1 MKPSPFCRSEHPALW
16 HELPVFR
23 DHSSGKDVPVAVLS
37 GHLFCLKLST
47 SFLTGDRD
55 LASDNSALA
64 DSPGQDLSHVKM
76 E

>member
-1 MKPSPFCRSEHPALW
+1 M
-16 HELPVFR
+16 
-23 DHSSGKDVPVAVLS
+23 PVAVLS